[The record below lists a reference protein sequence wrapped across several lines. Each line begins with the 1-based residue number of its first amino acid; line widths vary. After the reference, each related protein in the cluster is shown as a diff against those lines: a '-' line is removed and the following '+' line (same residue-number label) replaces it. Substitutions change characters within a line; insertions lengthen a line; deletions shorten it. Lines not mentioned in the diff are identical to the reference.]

1 MIPRSG
7 GPLQGFT
14 MRLCILM
21 YVCLAIWKPLI
32 WCRCT
37 NFWVC
42 LFTEQHSKS
51 KVRFYKGT
59 TGVQPC
65 LDLILADI
73 PEGLPVPG
81 ISNPP
86 TSIPA
91 WNQETHE
98 WLQPIFDFA
107 DNHLHDDGA
116 IILFH
121 PFRMTTKAMI
131 LGYCECF
138 GFQVR
143 KEWWGM
149 NRLHLTSPINQSVTV
164 S

>member
-1 MIPRSG
+1 M
-7 GPLQGFT
+7 
-14 MRLCILM
+14 
-21 YVCLAIWKPLI
+21 
-32 WCRCT
+32 
-37 NFWVC
+37 
-42 LFTEQHSKS
+42 
-51 KVRFYKGT
+51 
-59 TGVQPC
+59 
-65 LDLILADI
+65 DLILADI

-81 ISNPP
+81 ISNPSTAIP
-86 TSIPA
+86 T

-107 DNHLHDDGA
+107 DNHVHDDGA

-164 S
+164 SYLSISITICFLTILKHCVTCMLHNDFLVILVHFFQLTSSLI

>member
-1 MIPRSG
+1 MPEPHICHFS
-7 GPLQGFT
+7 T
-14 MRLCILM
+14 CTHSCLCL
-21 YVCLAIWKPLI
+21 YTV
-32 WCRCT
+32 
-37 NFWVC
+37 
-42 LFTEQHSKS
+42 QHFKT
-51 KVRFYKGT
+51 KVRLYKGS

-86 TSIPA
+86 TSIPT
-91 WNQETHE
+91 WNQEADE

-138 GFQVR
+138 GFHVR

-149 NRLHLTSPINQSVTV
+149 NRLHLTSPINQNVTV

>member
-1 MIPRSG
+1 M
-7 GPLQGFT
+7 
-14 MRLCILM
+14 
-21 YVCLAIWKPLI
+21 
-32 WCRCT
+32 
-37 NFWVC
+37 C
-42 LFTEQHSKS
+42 LFIEQHSKS

-91 WNQETHE
+91 WNQDTHE
-98 WLQPIFDFA
+98 WLQPVFDFA

-149 NRLHLTSPINQSVTV
+149 NRLHLTSPINQGGTGKFNGLHFLSHFQTFLDTNATY
-164 S
+164 

>member
-1 MIPRSG
+1 M
-7 GPLQGFT
+7 F
-14 MRLCILM
+14 
-21 YVCLAIWKPLI
+21 VHFKANIW
-32 WCRCT
+32 WRCT
-37 NFWVC
+37 KFWVC
-42 LFTEQHSKS
+42 LYIEQHSKS

-98 WLQPIFDFA
+98 WLHPIFDFA
-107 DNHLHDDGA
+107 DNHLHDAGA

-138 GFQVR
+138 SFQVR

-149 NRLHLTSPINQSVTV
+149 NRLHLTSPINQGVTV

>member
-1 MIPRSG
+1 VCFMVR
-7 GPLQGFT
+7 
-14 MRLCILM
+14 
-21 YVCLAIWKPLI
+21 YVCPFQSPYLLGDVLI
-32 WCRCT
+32 SRCA
-37 NFWVC
+37 F
-42 LFTEQHSKS
+42 LLYSMPKA

-59 TGVQPC
+59 TGVQPY

-86 TSIPA
+86 TP
-91 WNQETHE
+91 E

-116 IILFH
+116 MILFH
-121 PFRMTTKAMI
+121 PFRLTTKSMI

-143 KEWWGM
+143 KEWLGI
-149 NRLHLTSPINQSVTV
+149 NRLHLTSPINPLLTV
-164 S
+164 SLFYDMTDC

>member
-1 MIPRSG
+1 M
-7 GPLQGFT
+7 
-14 MRLCILM
+14 
-21 YVCLAIWKPLI
+21 CLYA
-32 WCRCT
+32 
-37 NFWVC
+37 
-42 LFTEQHSKS
+42 EQHSKS
-51 KVRFYKGT
+51 KVRVYKGT

-81 ISNPP
+81 ISDPP

-98 WLQPIFDFA
+98 WLHPIFDFA

-116 IILFH
+116 IIIFH

-131 LGYCECF
+131 IGYCECF

-149 NRLHLTSPINQSVTV
+149 NRLHLTSPINPNVTV
-164 S
+164 SSFSILIPFLVSNNFKTLFATNATL

>member
-1 MIPRSG
+1 VFVYCAAF
-7 GPLQGFT
+7 Q
-14 MRLCILM
+14 
-21 YVCLAIWKPLI
+21 K
-32 WCRCT
+32 
-37 NFWVC
+37 
-42 LFTEQHSKS
+42 Q
-51 KVRFYKGT
+51 VRVFKGT
-59 TGVQPC
+59 IGVQPC
-65 LDLILADI
+65 LNLILVDI
-73 PEGLPVPG
+73 PMGLPVPG

-86 TSIPA
+86 TSIPS

-98 WLQPIFDFA
+98 WLQPIFDST
-107 DNHLHDDGA
+107 DNHLHDDDA

-138 GFQVR
+138 DFEVM

-149 NRLHLTSPINQSVTV
+149 NRLHLTSPINKSVTI

>member
-1 MIPRSG
+1 
-7 GPLQGFT
+7 
-14 MRLCILM
+14 
-21 YVCLAIWKPLI
+21 
-32 WCRCT
+32 
-37 NFWVC
+37 
-42 LFTEQHSKS
+42 
-51 KVRFYKGT
+51 
-59 TGVQPC
+59 

-81 ISNPP
+81 ISNPAS
-86 TSIPA
+86 SIPP
-91 WNQETHE
+91 WNQEAEE

-138 GFQVR
+138 GFHVR
-143 KEWWGM
+143 KEWLGI
-149 NRLHLTSPINQSVTV
+149 NRLHLTSPIHQGVTV
-164 S
+164 SSFSNLILLISLSILKH